1 MTRSFK
7 VIVKKY
13 QQGYVA
19 QAVGCGG
26 AVMGEGNTREEA
38 LADVASA
45 IRTTLE
51 TLGERSFDA
60 EFPVLDVSVAEVHA

>member
-19 QAVGCGG
+19 QAVGFAG
-26 AVMGEGNTREEA
+26 AVMGEGSTHEEA
-38 LADVASA
+38 LADVTSA

-51 TLGERSFDA
+51 TFGEQSFDP
-60 EFPVLDVSVAEVHA
+60 EFPVLDVSVAEV